1 MELKEIICFGLLGLV
16 NDLHEASNILD
27 SIIFADDSNLFCSHQ
42 NINNLFSTVNSVS
55 ENINHW
61 FKANKLS
68 RSLARS
74 FDKLNQLYLHYQSAY
89 GHKT

>member
-1 MELKEIICFGLLGLV
+1 MELKEIICFDLLGLV
-16 NDLHEASNILD
+16 NDLHEASNIVD
-27 SIIFADDSNLFCSHQ
+27 SIMFADDANLFCSHQ

-74 FDKLNQLYLHYQSAY
+74 FDKLNQLYLHYQGAY